1 MTDFILIREGDFAG
15 FKAAR
20 KALDELRTQ
29 LNTQIKSLE
38 HELDRL
44 ESGFEGSGRIEIDPA
59 KLGFGNGASDTPERE
74 SKLYKIGRARGQH
87 SYSEVAWREVEKP
100 EFTLD
105 EGWRIVEPI
114 IITKSDRGRD
124 SFRRSLDRDE
134 RFTRVEKDDNEIWFR
149 RRDANQ
155 MELQEA

>member
-1 MTDFILIREGDFAG
+1 MARFILIRQEEFEGFE
-15 FKAAR
+15 AAR
-20 KALDELRTQ
+20 DALRELRTQ
-29 LNTQIKSLE
+29 VKSLE

-44 ESGFEGSGRIEIDPA
+44 ESSLEGSGSIEIDPGM
-59 KLGFGNGASDTPERE
+59 LGLGNGASTTPEHE

-87 SYSEVAWREVEKP
+87 SYSEVAWREIEQP

-105 EGWRIVEPI
+105 EGWETVEPI
-114 IITKSDRGRD
+114 VITKSDRARD

-155 MELQEA
+155 MELQEG